1 MGTHNIP
8 RNVKG
13 ESRILMI
20 FSVKA
25 LIYTAI
31 GAGIGLIFYFII
43 SMFNIK
49 YLGFATILLFGLIGF
64 VIGTFKVPET
74 TAFKFTQKV
83 GGENLDDVIKRAI
96 KFKMNK
102 NKIYMYGIE
111 EETKDEQ

>member
-1 MGTHNIP
+1 MSTHNIP

-25 LIYTAI
+25 LIYTAV
-31 GAGIGLIFYFII
+31 GAGIGLILSFII
-43 SMFNIK
+43 NMFNIK
-49 YLGFATILLFGLIGF
+49 YLGFATILFFGLIGF
-64 VIGTFKVPET
+64 IIGTFKVPET
-74 TAFKFTQKV
+74 SAFKFTQKV

-96 KFKMNK
+96 KFKLNK

-111 EETKDEQ
+111 EETKDE